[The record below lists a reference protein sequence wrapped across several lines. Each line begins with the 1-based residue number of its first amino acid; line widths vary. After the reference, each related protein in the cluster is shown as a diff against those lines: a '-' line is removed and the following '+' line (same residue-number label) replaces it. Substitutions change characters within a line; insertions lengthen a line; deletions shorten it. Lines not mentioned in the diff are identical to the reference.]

1 MHWVLILVSIN
12 VISFVIAFSAALV
25 LLQVMAGPWRHS
37 AGSHWTE
44 RARLA
49 YAPGIAVLWLAP
61 FLGAVLGIFGDVI
74 LQAFA
79 RKTDLGNVGLF
90 TTFFV
95 AMAGVLTVRYMWLR
109 ELWGPRVTFK
119 SWLAG
124 SLIVMLA
131 GLPGFFVT
139 VVLAAVLPQK
149 FGPPAV
155 VILCMA
161 VLAVAFL
168 ALGGEIGLLHWLGV
182 MKPAPLALTT
192 MVERLAAQMNVRGT
206 TKVFVLEWAQVNAMA
221 WHRNRAVGFSRALLA
236 VMTEDEVRAVAA
248 HELAHLLEPSWVRR
262 LRTAH
267 LFAYLPLVPLARYG
281 GSSGGLAAAFLF
293 PIFSSPMCVSAA
305 AWSNVRTVLR
315 SRP

>member
-1 MHWVLILVSIN
+1 
-12 VISFVIAFSAALV
+12 
-25 LLQVMAGPWRHS
+25 
-37 AGSHWTE
+37 
-44 RARLA
+44 
-49 YAPGIAVLWLAP
+49 
-61 FLGAVLGIFGDVI
+61 
-74 LQAFA
+74 
-79 RKTDLGNVGLF
+79 
-90 TTFFV
+90 
-95 AMAGVLTVRYMWLR
+95 
-109 ELWGPRVTFK
+109 
-119 SWLAG
+119 
-124 SLIVMLA
+124 MLA